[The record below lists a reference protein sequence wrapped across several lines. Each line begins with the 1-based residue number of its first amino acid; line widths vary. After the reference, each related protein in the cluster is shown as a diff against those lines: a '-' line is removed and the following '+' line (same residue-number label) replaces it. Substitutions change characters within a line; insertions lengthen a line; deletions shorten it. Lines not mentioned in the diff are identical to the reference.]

1 MGKNLVEII
10 VTAEDKASGV
20 LKGIGGSLRSV
31 GAVALGGLGIATGAV
46 VGLGAAV
53 VGLAQDA
60 AALPG
65 LTSAF
70 GELTSTMEGG
80 ATAMLAALQD
90 SSGGLITNTELMR
103 SFNTAAALV
112 SDDFAGRLPDSMD
125 YLSKVSAA
133 TGQDMGF
140 MLDSLVKGVGRL
152 SPMILDNLGIQV
164 NLTEANEIYAKS
176 VGKSADELTK
186 AEQQTALMNQVM
198 EKLAANTEGMDGMSD
213 PFKAF
218 QVTLQNVKD
227 EIGAKLLPAITPL
240 MNKFSALTQRIIP
253 PLMEKVDAFVGV
265 LSKISGVILAFVGNL
280 ESGMSPLDAFIDAMS
295 GILPPEML
303 AGLIDFRDNV
313 LPGLMMKFYDL
324 RDSVVTLITPVLE
337 AIGQFVSWK
346 DVLIAAAVGI
356 AAIVLPIIWSLI
368 TAMAPIL
375 LTVAAVIAVV
385 ALLRNAW
392 ENNWGGIQE
401 KVAAVWAAI
410 QPPLQMVW
418 DWLKVK
424 IPEGLEQLRAF
435 WVDTAWPAIQA
446 AIEWVWPIIS
456 AIFSTLINVIQT
468 AIIPTVRNLYEFWV
482 NTAMPAIQAALLA
495 AWNDVIKPVLE
506 ALKTFI
512 IETLMPAIR
521 DLATKWSDEWWPMIK
536 QAVKDAWD
544 FIQPIWESIKV
555 FALETIPK
563 AISSMRDKFNEV
575 MGAIRAAIEP
585 VKQAWE
591 GFVGAVQGFW
601 DWIKGKVF
609 DFQINL
615 PDLPA
620 WALPGSPLPIHTAW
634 KAFGAEMDRIGGQ
647 LAGGFDV
654 GLGAVGATGAAA
666 MRPVATGGGTHNVT
680 VNIDARGAAR
690 GVDTDL
696 RRMIEDV
703 MREYGGRAD
712 VRMRT
717 GY

>member
-1 MGKNLVEII
+1 MAKNLVEII

-80 ATAMLAALQD
+80 SAGMIAALQD

-103 SFNTAAALV
+103 SFNTAASLV
-112 SDDFAGRLPDSMD
+112 GKDFAEVLPDAMG

-240 MNKFSALTQRIIP
+240 MNKISALTQRIIP

-375 LTVAAVIAVV
+375 LTIAAVIAVV

-401 KVAAVWAAI
+401 KTAAVWATI
-410 QPPLQMVW
+410 QPVIQAIK
-418 DWLKVK
+418 DWLEVN
-424 IPEGLEQLRAF
+424 IPVALEFLRSM
-435 WVDTAWPAIQA
+435 WVDTVWPAIQN
-446 AIEWVWPIIS
+446 AIAVVWPIIQQIFT
-456 AIFSTLINVIQT
+456 AIVTFVTGSLIPTLQMLWQKWTVDVWPVIQT
-468 AIIPTVRNLYEFWV
+468 VTQNVWTIIKAIFEELGRWINDNIVPWIEFLHQKWANEV
-482 NTAMPAIQAALLA
+482 WPAIQTAVAN
-495 AWNDVIKPVLE
+495 AWNVIRPIWE
-506 ALKTFI
+506 ALK
-512 IETLMPAIR
+512 EWVQVTLPN
-521 DLATKWSDEWWPMIK
+521 
-536 QAVKDAWD
+536 
-544 FIQPIWESIKV
+544 
-555 FALETIPK
+555 ALRPLQGIFEG
-563 AISSMRDKFNEV
+563 V
-575 MGAIRAAIEP
+575 MGGISAAITP

-680 VNIDARGAAR
+680 VNIDARGASR

-696 RRMIEDV
+696 KRMIEDV

>member
-1 MGKNLVEII
+1 MAKNLVEII

-80 ATAMLAALQD
+80 SAGMIAALQD

-112 SDDFAGRLPDSMD
+112 GNDFAEVLPDAMG

-375 LTVAAVIAVV
+375 LTIAAVIAVV

-401 KVAAVWAAI
+401 KTAAVWATI
-410 QPPLQMVW
+410 QPVIQAIK
-418 DWLKVK
+418 DWLEVN
-424 IPEGLEQLRAF
+424 IPVALEFLRSM
-435 WVDTAWPAIQA
+435 WVDTVWPAIQN
-446 AIEWVWPIIS
+446 AIAVVWPIIQQIFT
-456 AIFSTLINVIQT
+456 AIVTFVTGSLIPTLQMLWQKWTVDVWPVIQT
-468 AIIPTVRNLYEFWV
+468 VTQNVWTIIKAIFEELGRWINDNIVPWIEFLHQKWANEV
-482 NTAMPAIQAALLA
+482 WPAIQTAVAN
-495 AWNDVIKPVLE
+495 AWNVIRPIWE
-506 ALKTFI
+506 ALK
-512 IETLMPAIR
+512 EWVQVTLPN
-521 DLATKWSDEWWPMIK
+521 
-536 QAVKDAWD
+536 
-544 FIQPIWESIKV
+544 
-555 FALETIPK
+555 ALRPLQGIFEG
-563 AISSMRDKFNEV
+563 V
-575 MGAIRAAIEP
+575 MGGISAAITP